1 MGWYR
6 VIFAPSALAQK
17 VGAQCQPF
25 AMPGFDL
32 GIHATATGGAVRRKD
47 VDGRVE
53 PDHDDDMNRLFVS
66 KH

>member
-1 MGWYR
+1 
-6 VIFAPSALAQK
+6 
-17 VGAQCQPF
+17 
-25 AMPGFDL
+25 MPGFDL

-53 PDHDDDMNRLFVS
+53 PDHDDDMSRLFVS